1 MASTEPNRPPRRPRL
16 RLPFENRKSDAGEW
30 AYDHRV
36 GLCVTLIAYLVLAIA
51 FVAGK
56 IVIDTRPRS
65 ETIYIDMQTLAELEA
80 ERDRLERETQR
91 RNADD
96 IDWRRIQNLVSNEN
110 AAEGTKGSRGAA
122 EPAGEAAR
130 ELEAQMRANR
140 DAYEQGLAEEQEIL
154 RGSRPERSDGAE
166 PTDQRV
172 AGPVTVRLD
181 VKNPVRKGS
190 FLEIPAYTCEGG
202 GEVVVE
208 ITVNRAGDV
217 TSARVRS
224 GGDAPMRDAALQ
236 AARASRVNID
246 SGAPARQTGTITYI
260 FIPQ

>member
-1 MASTEPNRPPRRPRL
+1 MASNEPNGPLRRPRL
-16 RLPFENRKSDAGEW
+16 RLPFERRKSDAGEW

-51 FVAGK
+51 FVGGK

-80 ERDRLERETQR
+80 ERDRLEREAQR
-91 RNADD
+91 RQADD
-96 IDWRRIQNLVSNEN
+96 IDWRRIRNLVSNEN
-110 AAEGTKGSRGAA
+110 AAEGTKGSRAAA
-122 EPAGEAAR
+122 EPVGEAAR
-130 ELEAQMRANR
+130 ELEAKMRANR
-140 DAYEQGLAEEQEIL
+140 DAYEKGLAEEREI
-154 RGSRPERSDGAE
+154 RNGGRMDAAREAQPA
-166 PTDQRV
+166 DQRV

-181 VKNPVRKGS
+181 VKNPVRTGS

-208 ITVNRAGDV
+208 ITVNRAGAV
-217 TSARVRS
+217 TAARVLS
-224 GGDAPMRDAALQ
+224 GGDAPMREAALQ
-236 AARASRVNID
+236 SARASRVNID
-246 SGAPARQTGTITYI
+246 SDAPARQTGTITYI